1 MSTRKRTWTS
11 PNGEKKFAWQ
21 ADYVDQAGKRHR
33 ETFRTKGEAEAFLL
47 KAGHEVSA
55 GIHTASSTSKTIGE
69 TGKLWLDHCEGE
81 GLERA
86 TIGAYRQHLN
96 LHIVP
101 FIGAVKLSAFTAPMV
116 SIFQKQLRDAGRSNA
131 MIRKARVAL
140 GALLNYGTVHG
151 LVAQNVVY
159 SLGRNKTVSSR
170 TTTRLEV
177 GVDIPSCDE
186 IRAIH
191 ASLQPGD
198 RYRALLTTAFFTGL
212 RASELRGLRWVD
224 VDLKRGELAVRQRA
238 DRFNKIGAPKSKAG
252 ARTVPLMPMVV
263 SVLREHKLATPTN
276 ELDLV
281 FPNSRGHIDHL
292 NTIVSG
298 WCAAQIAARVVDKDG
313 NAKYSGL
320 HSIRH
325 FFASW
330 CINRKADGGL
340 ELPAK
345 TVQVR
350 CGHATIGIT
359 LDVYGHLFP
368 SSDHGA
374 EMIEAQSAWQ
384 R

>member
-1 MSTRKRTWTS
+1 MSVRKRTWTS
-11 PNGEKKFAWQ
+11 PTGEKKFAWQ

-33 ETFRTKGEAEAFLL
+33 ETFPTKGAAEAFLV
-47 KAGHEVSA
+47 KAGSELLA
-55 GIHTASSTSKTIGE
+55 GVHTPSSTSKTIAE
-69 TGKLWLDHCEGE
+69 TGRLWLDQCESD

-86 TIGAYRQHLN
+86 TIGAYRQHLE

-101 FIGAVKLSAFTAPMV
+101 FIGGVKLSAFTAPMV
-116 SIFQKQLRDAGRSNA
+116 SQFQKQLRDAGRSAA
-131 MIRKARVAL
+131 MGRKARIAL

-159 SLGRNKTVSSR
+159 SLGRNKKPAGSR
-170 TTTRLEV
+170 TQACLEV
-177 GVDIPSCDE
+177 GVDIPTPDE

-191 ASLQPGD
+191 ARLSPGD

-212 RASELRGLRWVD
+212 RASELRGLRWAD
-224 VDLKRGELAVRQRA
+224 VDLKRGELQVRQRA
-238 DRFNKIGAPKSKAG
+238 DRFNRIGPPKSKAG
-252 ARTVPLMPMVV
+252 ARSVPLMPMVV
-263 SVLREHKLATPTN
+263 SVLREHKLATPAN

-281 FPNSRGHIDHL
+281 FPNGRGHIDHL
-292 NTIVSG
+292 NTIVAG
-298 WCAAQIAARVVDKDG
+298 WRAAQVAAGVVAKG
-313 NAKYSGL
+313 EAKYSGL

-368 SSDHGA
+368 SSDHGQ
-374 EMIEAQSAWQ
+374 EMVEAQNAWQ